1 MVKIP
6 PQYTKNSPTSPTRHE
21 AEKSTL
27 SQRGKHAVFPT
38 HSSVSRLVPCSG
50 SADEKCTT
58 QLLPAPN
65 STRGNKNVCP
75 PSVFAGCCVFVCVQ
89 AGGRCYV
96 CFCAYSSKERSLR
109 PIPLRSV
116 FSSLHAKNV
125 EKCLDHVV
133 QSRWQRRYFCLCFMF
148 FYHKTATS
156 IYRRVERDAHEAAPR
171 VFLLICGWI
180 HPFVCSGAHTPWV
193 GGSPPIAI
201 ATYVHTSLRL
211 A

>member
-1 MVKIP
+1 MFAP
-6 PQYTKNSPTSPTRHE
+6 R
-21 AEKSTL
+21 AF
-27 SQRGKHAVFPT
+27 SQVVVCLCVCKRGGDVMF
-38 HSSVSRLVPCSG
+38 
-50 SADEKCTT
+50 
-58 QLLPAPN
+58 
-65 STRGNKNVCP
+65 
-75 PSVFAGCCVFVCVQ
+75 VFAPTAAKNEACDQ
-89 AGGRCYV
+89 
-96 CFCAYSSKERSLR
+96 
-109 PIPLRSV
+109 IPLRSV